1 MAITNVVFDVG
12 NVLVR
17 WAPYEAIQ
25 MVFPEQDPKAFY
37 QQLRPIWLDL
47 NLGKLS
53 EEEAINTCVKQLQMP
68 EEKIKLLMHKFKT
81 LQTPIPG
88 SMELLQELKA
98 IGINL
103 YSITDNVKEIMKFHA
118 THSKFIH
125 YFKGIVVSADVGVLK
140 PDIKIYR
147 YLLNNYNINPTQ
159 SVFIDDLLDNVE
171 GARTAG
177 MHAFQFIDAN
187 SCRKTLVGLGLS
199 LS

>member
-1 MAITNVVFDVG
+1 MVIKNIVFDVG

-17 WAPYEAIQ
+17 WAPHEAIQ

-53 EEEAINTCVKQLQMP
+53 EREAIKTCVKQLQMP
-68 EEKIKLLMHKFKT
+68 EDKIKLLMHKFKT

-88 SMELLQELKA
+88 IMELLHELKN
-98 IGINL
+98 IGIDL
-103 YSITDNVKEIMKFHA
+103 YSITDNVKEIIEFHA
-118 THSKFIH
+118 THSNFLH

-140 PDIKIYR
+140 PDIEIYR
-147 YLLNNYNINPTQ
+147 YLINNYKVNPAE
-159 SVFIDDLLDNVE
+159 SVFIDDLLANVE

-177 MHAFQFIDAN
+177 MHAFQFIDTN
-187 SCRKTLVGLGLS
+187 SCRKILVKLGVS
-199 LS
+199 LC